1 MSKKIKIILFA
12 IALVISM
19 GVMSAIISLML
30 QDIFGGMLSAGI
42 MTLYPMVGITGI
54 VIGTLLLLKKASQEE

>member
-12 IALVISM
+12 IALAISTGAMSVI
-19 GVMSAIISLML
+19 VSLML
-30 QDIFGGMLSAGI
+30 QGIFGGMLSAGI
-42 MTLYPMVGITGI
+42 MTLHPMVGITGI